1 MIKNNKS
8 KLTKD
13 VKPKDKTAGKSKDKK
28 KKEEEKDKTE
38 EESQYKSPVRKPRWI
53 Y

>member
-8 KLTKD
+8 KFTKD
-13 VKPKDKTAGKSKDKK
+13 VKPKEKTAGKGKDR

-38 EESQYKSPVRKPRWI
+38 EESHYKSPVRRPR
-53 Y
+53 